1 MKKRVLV
8 YPCGT
13 EIGLEIYR
21 SLCYSSHYR
30 LIGGTDGY
38 DHGRFVFG
46 EMIENLPFITDD
58 SSAEDIEHFEEAIA
72 DYDIDFIYPAM
83 DGVIAVFAKYRELF
97 KETLVLSDT
106 ETCLMCRSKK
116 STYNK
121 LKDVVEVPHVY
132 QSIEEVHNFPV
143 FIKPDKGQGAVGA
156 RKIAAK
162 DELLNVDFDKYV
174 VMEYLPGKE
183 YTVDCFTNAEG
194 KLVYAK
200 GRGRKR
206 IKNGISVN
214 AVFEDNPEFF
224 KIAEKINFEVKQ
236 KGGWFFQLREAMDG
250 TLKLLEVAARIAGT
264 SAISRNIGANLPLMS
279 VDVFNGVSIDDLA
292 LNSGYIELDRA
303 LGNVFKTDIR
313 YSIAYIDYDDTV
325 VHDGL
330 VNTTMI
336 KFLYQCMNKGVKLI
350 LISKHDGDLYA
361 DLKKYHL
368 QEIFDEIIHLRREEN
383 KRDYIADKNSIFVD
397 DSYGE
402 RKAVKESW
410 DIPVFDTHMVECL
423 LED

>member
-1 MKKRVLV
+1 
-8 YPCGT
+8 
-13 EIGLEIYR
+13 
-21 SLCYSSHYR
+21 
-30 LIGGTDGY
+30 
-38 DHGRFVFG
+38 
-46 EMIENLPFITDD
+46 
-58 SSAEDIEHFEEAIA
+58 
-72 DYDIDFIYPAM
+72 
-83 DGVIAVFAKYRELF
+83 
-97 KETLVLSDT
+97 
-106 ETCLMCRSKK
+106 
-116 STYNK
+116 
-121 LKDVVEVPHVY
+121 
-132 QSIEEVHNFPV
+132 
-143 FIKPDKGQGAVGA
+143 
-156 RKIAAK
+156 
-162 DELLNVDFDKYV
+162 
-174 VMEYLPGKE
+174 
-183 YTVDCFTNAEG
+183 
-194 KLVYAK
+194 
-200 GRGRKR
+200 
-206 IKNGISVN
+206 
-214 AVFEDNPEFF
+214 
-224 KIAEKINFEVKQ
+224 
-236 KGGWFFQLREAMDG
+236 MDG